1 VDPHLVTALTGFLP
15 YLAPEMILG
24 AVACVLF
31 IGGTLR
37 TNRHLWG
44 GVALAALVVAGL
56 VLIWNPLPHLSE
68 QFGPGKSSR
77 AALELIWNPLPH
89 YESLKVA
96 DTARYAGPV
105 VLDQLALLLRAVAI
119 VGGIILVLSC
129 WEATPDSRAADYH
142 ACLLLMVV
150 GMGLSGAANDLI
162 TLFLALEL
170 TSIPTYLILYLAKS
184 RELQGGLD
192 APAQEAAMKY
202 FLLSVFSSA
211 LTLFGFSYLYG
222 LAGTTNL
229 PGLTES
235 FRQASH
241 AASMEEPV
249 PPQLLGM
256 SMVGL
261 VMVVAGLGFRIT
273 AFPFHFYAPDVYQGT
288 TTANAAVLAFVP
300 KVAGFAALVRVLG
313 FVMPVLSRQVLT
325 AKLDLPILSDQ
336 LPVLLWIM
344 AAVTMTVGNVLGL
357 LQDNLRRLL
366 AYSSVAHAG
375 YMLIGLAVAPRLLAA
390 TEPMVDGVDAVFFY
404 LASYGAMTL
413 GAFAVLE
420 YLSVSGQQAETMDDL
435 AGLSRTRPGMALLM
449 ILFLFSL
456 IGIPLT
462 AGFMGKFL
470 LFAGALDVPPIAVET
485 GVWWRTQ
492 RGLFIT
498 LAVLAAI
505 NAAIGGWYYLRIAA
519 VMYLREPPP
528 SASVSPQRQR
538 SWPVLAAVW
547 LCALLTLG
555 IGVYPA
561 LLKEAVQA
569 AVPRLTDTSQGV
581 AQEPGGPARDAL
593 ADAADR

>member
-1 VDPHLVTALTGFLP
+1 MNPTLVTALTGFVP
-15 YLAPEMILG
+15 YLAPELILG

-31 IGGTLR
+31 LGGTWR
-37 TNRHLWG
+37 ANRHLWG
-44 GVALAALVVAGL
+44 GVALATLFVSGL
-56 VLIWNPLPHLSE
+56 VLIL
-68 QFGPGKSSR
+68 
-77 AALELIWNPLPH
+77 NPLPH
-89 YESLKVA
+89 YESASTA
-96 DTARYAGPV
+96 DAARYAGPV
-105 VLDQLALLLRAVAI
+105 VLDRLTLLIRAVAI
-119 VGGIILVLSC
+119 IGGIVFVLLC
-129 WEATPDSRAADYH
+129 WDSTPENRAADYH
-142 ACLLLMVV
+142 ACLLLMVA
-150 GMGLSGAANDLI
+150 GMGLSGAANELI

-170 TSIPTYLILYLAKS
+170 TSIPTYLILYFGKS
-184 RELQGGLD
+184 RDSERGLD

-222 LAGTTNL
+222 LSGTTNL
-229 PGLTES
+229 PGLAEA
-235 FRQASH
+235 FRRASPL
-241 AASMEEPV
+241 AGSMEEAALSPV
-249 PPQLLGM
+249 LGM
-256 SMVGL
+256 GMVAL
-261 VMVVAGLGFRIT
+261 VMVVAGLGFRLT

-313 FVMPVLSRQVLT
+313 FVLPTLSHQVFA

-375 YMLIGLAVAPRLLAA
+375 YMLIGLAVAPRLLTAPD
-390 TEPMVDGVDAVFFY
+390 PMVNGVDAVFFY
-404 LASYGAMTL
+404 LVSYGAMTL

-420 YLSVSGQQAETMDDL
+420 YLTVSGQPAETMDDL
-435 AGLSRTRPGMALLM
+435 AGLSRTRLGIASLM
-449 ILFLFSL
+449 VLFLFSL

-470 LFAGALDVPPIAVET
+470 LFAAALDVPANVE
-485 GVWWRTQ
+485 VAAMLEQ
-492 RGLFIT
+492 RKLFIS
-498 LAVLAAI
+498 LAVVAAV

-528 SASVSPQRQR
+528 SVLTSPVKQER
-538 SWPVLAAVW
+538 SLPVLAAVW

-561 LLKEAVQA
+561 PLKQAVQA
-569 AVPRLTDTSQGV
+569 AVPRMVEPIPQGM
-581 AQEPGGPARDAL
+581 ARHPAAPPREAL
-593 ADAADR
+593 ADAMDR

>member
-1 VDPHLVTALTGFLP
+1 MNPNLATALTDFVP

-31 IGGTLR
+31 IGGTVR
-37 TNRHLWG
+37 ANRHLWG
-44 GVALAALVVAGL
+44 GVALASLVVAGL
-56 VLIWNPLPHLSE
+56 VLIWNPLPH
-68 QFGPGKSSR
+68 
-77 AALELIWNPLPH
+77 
-89 YESLKVA
+89 YESFNVA
-96 DTARYAGPV
+96 DTARFASPV
-105 VLDQLALLLRAVAI
+105 VLDRLALLLRAVSI
-119 VGGIILVLSC
+119 LGGIILVLFC
-129 WEATPDSRAADYH
+129 WDATPENRAADYH

-170 TSIPTYLILYLAKS
+170 TSIPTYLILYLGKS
-184 RELQGGLD
+184 REPQVGLD

-229 PGLTES
+229 PGLAES
-235 FRQASH
+235 FRQASR
-241 AASMEEPV
+241 ATSLEEVMPS
-249 PPQLLGM
+249 PLLGM

-261 VMVVAGLGFRIT
+261 VMVVAGLGFRMT

-288 TTANAAVLAFVP
+288 STANAAVLAFVP

-313 FVMPVLSRQVLT
+313 FVMPVLSRQVFT
-325 AKLDLPILSDQ
+325 AKLDYPILGDQ

-375 YMLIGLAVAPRLLAA
+375 YMLIGLAVAPRLLTA
-390 TEPMVDGVDAVFFY
+390 TDPMVDGVDAVFFY

-420 YLSVSGQQAETMDDL
+420 YLSLSGQSAETMDDL

-449 ILFLFSL
+449 VLFLFSL

-470 LFAGALDVPPIAVET
+470 IFAGALEVPPNPAES
-485 GVWWRTQ
+485 GVWLTQ
-492 RGLFIT
+492 RVLFVA
-498 LAVLAAI
+498 LAVLGAI

-519 VMYLREPPP
+519 VMYLREPSP
-528 SASVSPQRQR
+528 STVVAPRPRR

-561 LLKEAVQA
+561 PLKQAVQA
-569 AVPRLTDTSQGV
+569 AVPRLTETTQGLAHQPV
-581 AQEPGGPARDAL
+581 HPARNDL
-593 ADAADR
+593 ADAGDR

>member
-1 VDPHLVTALTGFLP
+1 VNPDLLSALTDFFP
-15 YLAPEMILG
+15 YLVPEMILG
-24 AVACVLF
+24 AAACLLF
-31 IGGTLR
+31 LGGTWR
-37 TNRHLWG
+37 ADRRLWG
-44 GVALAALVVAGL
+44 GVALAALLAAGL
-56 VLIWNPLPHLSE
+56 VLLL
-68 QFGPGKSSR
+68 
-77 AALELIWNPLPH
+77 NPLPH
-89 YESLKVA
+89 YESVG
-96 DTARYAGPV
+96 TANAARFAGPV
-105 VLDQLALLLRAVAI
+105 VLDRLALLLRAISIA
-119 VGGIILVLSC
+119 GGIILVLFC
-129 WEATPDSRAADYH
+129 WDAAPENRAADYH
-142 ACLLLMVV
+142 ACLLLMAA
-150 GMGLSGAANDLI
+150 GMGLTGAANELI

-170 TSIPTYLILYLAKS
+170 TSIPTYLILYFGKS
-184 RELQGGLD
+184 RQPADGLD

-229 PGLTES
+229 PGLAES
-235 FRQASH
+235 FRLASQAG
-241 AASMEEPV
+241 SMEE
-249 PPQLLGM
+249 LLPSSLMGM
-256 SMVGL
+256 GMIAL
-261 VMVVAGLGFRIT
+261 VMVVAGLGFRMT

-313 FVMPVLSRQVLT
+313 FVMPVLSREVFT
-325 AKLDLPILSDQ
+325 AKLDAPILSDQ

-375 YMLIGLAVAPRLLAA
+375 YMLIGLAAAPRLLAA

-404 LASYGAMTL
+404 LAAYGAMTL
-413 GAFAVLE
+413 GVFAVLE
-420 YLSVSGQQAETMDDL
+420 YLHTSGQPAETVDDL

-470 LFAGALDVPPIAVET
+470 LFAGALDVPANVE
-485 GVWWRTQ
+485 VAASLEQ
-492 RGLFIT
+492 RKLFIG
-498 LAVLAAI
+498 LAALAAI
-505 NAAIGGWYYLRIAA
+505 NAAVGGWYYLRIAA

-528 SASVSPQRQR
+528 FVAVVSSKRER

-547 LCALLTLG
+547 LCAVLTLG

-561 LLKEAVQA
+561 PLMKAVQT
-569 AVPRLTDTSQGV
+569 AVPRVTETPQGM
-581 AQEPGGPARDAL
+581 AHQPDAPARDAL
-593 ADAADR
+593 ADAVDR

>member
-1 VDPHLVTALTGFLP
+1 MNHNLVTALTDFIP
-15 YLAPEMILG
+15 YLAPELILG

-31 IGGTLR
+31 LGGTWR
-37 TNRHLWG
+37 VNRHLWG
-44 GVALAALVVAGL
+44 GVALATLLVAGL
-56 VLIWNPLPHLSE
+56 ALIL
-68 QFGPGKSSR
+68 
-77 AALELIWNPLPH
+77 NPLPH
-89 YESLKVA
+89 YESAGAA
-96 DTARYAGPV
+96 DAARYAGPV
-105 VLDQLALLLRAVAI
+105 VLDRLALLIRIVAI
-119 VGGIILVLSC
+119 VGGIIFVLLC
-129 WEATPDSRAADYH
+129 WDSTPENRAADYH
-142 ACLLLMVV
+142 ACLLLMVA
-150 GMGLSGAANDLI
+150 GMGLSGAANELI

-170 TSIPTYLILYLAKS
+170 TSIPTYLILYFGKS
-184 RELQGGLD
+184 RRPEGGLD

-229 PGLTES
+229 PGLAEA
-235 FRQASH
+235 FRRASLLPGL
-241 AASMEEPV
+241 MEEAALSPA
-249 PPQLLGM
+249 LGM
-256 SMVGL
+256 GMVAL
-261 VMVVAGLGFRIT
+261 VMVVAGLGFRLT

-313 FVMPVLSRQVLT
+313 FVLPTLSHQVFT

-366 AYSSVAHAG
+366 AYSSVSHAG
-375 YMLIGLAVAPRLLAA
+375 YMLIGLAVAPRLLTAPNA
-390 TEPMVDGVDAVFFY
+390 MVDGVDAVFFY

-420 YLSVSGQQAETMDDL
+420 YLSVSGQPAETMDDL

-449 ILFLFSL
+449 ALFLFSL

-470 LFAGALDVPPIAVET
+470 LFAGALDVPANIEVAAMLE
-485 GVWWRTQ
+485 Q
-492 RGLFIT
+492 RKLFIG
-498 LAVLAAI
+498 LAVVAAI

-528 SASVSPQRQR
+528 SALTAPIKPKR

-547 LCALLTLG
+547 LCAVLTLG

-561 LLKEAVQA
+561 PLKQAVQA
-569 AVPRLTDTSQGV
+569 AVPRVTETTPQGM
-581 AQEPGGPARDAL
+581 AHQRTAPERDAL
-593 ADAADR
+593 ADAMDR

>member
-1 VDPHLVTALTGFLP
+1 VNPTLVTALTGFVP
-15 YLAPEMILG
+15 YLAPELILG
-24 AVACVLF
+24 GMACVLF
-31 IGGTLR
+31 LGGTWR
-37 TNRHLWG
+37 ANRHLWG
-44 GVALAALVVAGL
+44 GVALATLLVAGL
-56 VLIWNPLPHLSE
+56 VLIL
-68 QFGPGKSSR
+68 
-77 AALELIWNPLPH
+77 NPLPH
-89 YESLKVA
+89 YESAGAA
-96 DTARYAGPV
+96 DTVRYAGPV
-105 VLDQLALLLRAVAI
+105 VLDRLALLIRAVAI
-119 VGGIILVLSC
+119 IGGIIFVLLC
-129 WEATPDSRAADYH
+129 WVSTPENRAADYH
-142 ACLLLMVV
+142 ACLLLMVA
-150 GMGLSGAANDLI
+150 GMGLSGAANELI

-170 TSIPTYLILYLAKS
+170 TSIPTYLILYFGKS
-184 RELQGGLD
+184 RRPEGGLD

-202 FLLSVFSSA
+202 FLLSVFSSV

-229 PGLTES
+229 PGLAEA
-235 FRQASH
+235 FRRASLLPG
-241 AASMEEPV
+241 SMEEAALSPV
-249 PPQLLGM
+249 LGM
-256 SMVGL
+256 GMVAL
-261 VMVVAGLGFRIT
+261 VMVVAGLGFRLT

-313 FVMPVLSRQVLT
+313 FVLPTLSHQVFT
-325 AKLDLPILSDQ
+325 AKLDLPILSEQ

-375 YMLIGLAVAPRLLAA
+375 YMLIGLAVAPRLLTAPDA
-390 TEPMVDGVDAVFFY
+390 MVDGVDAVFFY

-420 YLSVSGQQAETMDDL
+420 YLNVSGQPAETMDDL

-449 ILFLFSL
+449 VLFLFSL

-470 LFAGALDVPPIAVET
+470 LFAGALDVPPNVE
-485 GVWWRTQ
+485 VAAILEQ
-492 RGLFIT
+492 RKLFIS
-498 LAVLAAI
+498 LAVVAAI

-528 SASVSPQRQR
+528 SVLTAPAKRER
-538 SWPVLAAVW
+538 SLPVLAAVW

-561 LLKEAVQA
+561 PLKQAVQA
-569 AVPRLTDTSQGV
+569 AVPRVAETTPQGM
-581 AQEPGGPARDAL
+581 AHQPAAPARTAL
-593 ADAADR
+593 ADAMDR

>member
-1 VDPHLVTALTGFLP
+1 MNPNLVAALTGFVP
-15 YLAPEMILG
+15 YLAPELILG

-31 IGGTLR
+31 LGGTWR
-37 TNRHLWG
+37 VNRHLWG
-44 GVALAALVVAGL
+44 GVALAALLVAGL
-56 VLIWNPLPHLSE
+56 VLIL
-68 QFGPGKSSR
+68 
-77 AALELIWNPLPH
+77 NPLPH
-89 YESLKVA
+89 YESAGAA
-96 DTARYAGPV
+96 DAARYAGPV
-105 VLDQLALLLRAVAI
+105 VLDRLALLIRAVAI
-119 VGGIILVLSC
+119 VGGIIFVLLC
-129 WEATPDSRAADYH
+129 WDSTPENRAADYH
-142 ACLLLMVV
+142 ACLLLMVA
-150 GMGLSGAANDLI
+150 GMGLSGAANELI

-170 TSIPTYLILYLAKS
+170 TSIPTYLILYFGKS
-184 RELQGGLD
+184 RDSERGLD

-222 LAGTTNL
+222 LSGTTNL
-229 PGLTES
+229 PGLAEA
-235 FRQASH
+235 FRRASLLPGSIEE
-241 AASMEEPV
+241 AALSPV
-249 PPQLLGM
+249 LGM
-256 SMVGL
+256 GMVAL
-261 VMVVAGLGFRIT
+261 VMVVAGLGFRLT

-313 FVMPVLSRQVLT
+313 FVLPTLSHQVFT

-344 AAVTMTVGNVLGL
+344 AVVTMTLGNVLGL

-375 YMLIGLAVAPRLLAA
+375 YMLIGLAVAPHLLTAPNA
-390 TEPMVDGVDAVFFY
+390 MVDGVDAVFFY

-420 YLSVSGQQAETMDDL
+420 YLNVSGQPAETMDDL

-449 ILFLFSL
+449 VLFLFSL

-470 LFAGALDVPPIAVET
+470 LFAGALDVPANVEDAAM
-485 GVWWRTQ
+485 VLQ
-492 RGLFIT
+492 RKWFIR
-498 LAVLAAI
+498 LAVVAAI

-528 SASVSPQRQR
+528 SAITAPVKQER
-538 SWPVLAAVW
+538 SLPVLAAVW

-561 LLKEAVQA
+561 PLKQAVQA
-569 AVPRLTDTSQGV
+569 AVPRTTEPTPQGM
-581 AQEPGGPARDAL
+581 AHQPAAPVREAL
-593 ADAADR
+593 ADAMDR

>member
-1 VDPHLVTALTGFLP
+1 MNPNLVTALTAFVP

-24 AVACVLF
+24 AAACVLF
-31 IGGTLR
+31 IGGTVR
-37 TNRHLWG
+37 VNRHLWG
-44 GVALAALVVAGL
+44 GVALAALLAAGL
-56 VLIWNPLPHLSE
+56 LLIL
-68 QFGPGKSSR
+68 
-77 AALELIWNPLPH
+77 NPLPH
-89 YESLKVA
+89 YESASAA
-96 DTARYAGPV
+96 DAVRYASPV
-105 VLDQLALLLRAVAI
+105 ALDRLALLVRAVAI
-119 VGGIILVLSC
+119 LAGIIFVLLC
-129 WEATPDSRAADYH
+129 WDATPENRAADYH
-142 ACLLLMVV
+142 ACLLLMVA
-150 GMGLSGAANDLI
+150 GMGLSGAANELV

-170 TSIPTYLILYLAKS
+170 TSIPTYLVLYFGKS
-184 RELQGGLD
+184 RQPEGGLD

-222 LAGTTNL
+222 MAGTTNL
-229 PGLTES
+229 PGLSEA
-235 FRQASH
+235 FRRANQLTG
-241 AASMEEPV
+241 SMEELAPS
-249 PPQLLGM
+249 PLLGM
-256 SMVGL
+256 GMVAL
-261 VMVVAGLGFRIT
+261 VMVVAGLGFRLT

-313 FVMPVLSRQVLT
+313 FVFPTLSHQAFT
-325 AKLDLPILSDQ
+325 AALSLPILSDQ

-375 YMLIGLAVAPRLLAA
+375 YMLIGLAVAPRLLTAPDA
-390 TEPMVDGVDAVFFY
+390 MVDGVDAVFFY
-404 LASYGAMTL
+404 LAAYGAMTL

-420 YLSVSGQQAETMDDL
+420 YLSVSGQPAETMDDL

-449 ILFLFSL
+449 VLFLFSL

-470 LFAGALDVPPIAVET
+470 LFAGALDVPANVEIAASLV
-485 GVWWRTQ
+485 Q
-492 RGLFIT
+492 RRWFIG

-528 SASVSPQRQR
+528 SIAVAPTRKR

-547 LCALLTLG
+547 LCAVLTLG

-561 LLKEAVQA
+561 PLKQAVQA
-569 AVPRLTDTSQGV
+569 AVPRLTETPQGM
-581 AQEPGGPARDAL
+581 AHQPAAPARDAL

>member
-1 VDPHLVTALTGFLP
+1 VNLNLVSTLTGFLP

-24 AVACVLF
+24 AAACVLF
-31 IGGTLR
+31 IGGTMR
-37 TNRHLWG
+37 ANRHLWG
-44 GVALAALVVAGL
+44 AVALTALVAAGL
-56 VLIWNPLPHLSE
+56 VLL
-68 QFGPGKSSR
+68 
-77 AALELIWNPLPH
+77 WNPLPH
-89 YESLKVA
+89 YESFRAA
-96 DTARYAGPV
+96 DFARFAGPV
-105 VLDQLALLLRAVAI
+105 VLDRLALLLRAVAI
-119 VGGIILVLSC
+119 VGGIILVLFC
-129 WEATPDSRAADYH
+129 WDATPENRAADYH
-142 ACLLLMVV
+142 ACLLLMVA
-150 GMGLSGAANDLI
+150 GMGLTGAANELI

-170 TSIPTYLILYLAKS
+170 TSIPTYLVLYFGKS
-184 RELQGGLD
+184 RDPDGGLD

-229 PGLTES
+229 PGLAEA
-235 FRQASH
+235 FRQA
-241 AASMEEPV
+241 ASIEEAV
-249 PPQLLGM
+249 PSSLLGM
-256 SMVGL
+256 SMVAL
-261 VMVVAGLGFRIT
+261 VMVVAGLGFRMT

-313 FVMPVLSRQVLT
+313 FVMPVLSRQVFT
-325 AKLDLPILSDQ
+325 AKLDFPILSEQ
-336 LPVLLWIM
+336 LPVLLMIM

-375 YMLIGLAVAPRLLAA
+375 YMLIGLAVAPRLLTA
-390 TEPMVDGVDAVFFY
+390 TDPMVDGVDAVFFY

-420 YLSVSGQQAETMDDL
+420 YLSVSGQAAETMDDL

-449 ILFLFSL
+449 VLFLFSL

-470 LFAGALDVPPIAVET
+470 IFAGALDVPANVEIAASLEQH
-485 GVWWRTQ
+485 RY
-492 RGLFIT
+492 FIG

-528 SASVSPQRQR
+528 TIAVPARGHR

-547 LCALLTLG
+547 LCAVLTLG

-561 LLKEAVQA
+561 PLKQAVQA
-569 AVPRLTDTSQGV
+569 AVPRLTDTTSRMARQPDE
-581 AQEPGGPARDAL
+581 AARDVL
-593 ADAADR
+593 ADAVDR

>member
-1 VDPHLVTALTGFLP
+1 MSSRPPERRRRNNVNPTLVTALTGFVP
-15 YLAPEMILG
+15 YLAPELILG

-31 IGGTLR
+31 LGGTWR
-37 TNRHLWG
+37 ANRHLWG
-44 GVALAALVVAGL
+44 GVALATLFVSGL
-56 VLIWNPLPHLSE
+56 VLIL
-68 QFGPGKSSR
+68 
-77 AALELIWNPLPH
+77 NPLPH
-89 YESLKVA
+89 YESASTA
-96 DTARYAGPV
+96 DAARYAGPV
-105 VLDQLALLLRAVAI
+105 VLDRLTLLIRAVAI
-119 VGGIILVLSC
+119 IGGIVFVLLC
-129 WEATPDSRAADYH
+129 WDSTPENRAADYH
-142 ACLLLMVV
+142 ACLLLMVA
-150 GMGLSGAANDLI
+150 GMGLSGAANELI

-170 TSIPTYLILYLAKS
+170 TSIPTYLILYFGKS
-184 RELQGGLD
+184 RDSERGLD

-222 LAGTTNL
+222 LSGTTNL
-229 PGLTES
+229 PGLAEA
-235 FRQASH
+235 FRRASPL
-241 AASMEEPV
+241 AGSMEEAALSPV
-249 PPQLLGM
+249 LGM
-256 SMVGL
+256 GMVAL
-261 VMVVAGLGFRIT
+261 VMVVAGLGFRLT

-313 FVMPVLSRQVLT
+313 FVLPTLSHQVFA

-375 YMLIGLAVAPRLLAA
+375 YMLIGLAVAPRLLTAPD
-390 TEPMVDGVDAVFFY
+390 PMVNGVDAVFFY
-404 LASYGAMTL
+404 LVSYGAMTL

-420 YLSVSGQQAETMDDL
+420 YLTVSGQPAETMDDL
-435 AGLSRTRPGMALLM
+435 AGLSRTRLGIASLM
-449 ILFLFSL
+449 VLFLFSL

-470 LFAGALDVPPIAVET
+470 LFAAALDVPANVE
-485 GVWWRTQ
+485 VAAMLEQ
-492 RGLFIT
+492 RKLFIS
-498 LAVLAAI
+498 LAVVAAV

-528 SASVSPQRQR
+528 SVLTSPVKQER
-538 SWPVLAAVW
+538 SLPVLAAVW

-561 LLKEAVQA
+561 PLKQAVQA
-569 AVPRLTDTSQGV
+569 AVPRMVEPIPQGM
-581 AQEPGGPARDAL
+581 ARHPAAPPREAL
-593 ADAADR
+593 ADAMDR